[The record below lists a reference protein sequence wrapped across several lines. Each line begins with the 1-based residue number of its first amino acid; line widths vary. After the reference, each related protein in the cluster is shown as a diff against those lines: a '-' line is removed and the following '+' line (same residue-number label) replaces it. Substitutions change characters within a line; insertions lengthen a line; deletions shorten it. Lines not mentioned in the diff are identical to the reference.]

1 MWPIL
6 TRLGDYEIGTFG
18 VLVGLAV
25 LAGLWLAR
33 QLGKRD
39 GLEPKKVNDLGLAM
53 MASGLVG
60 AKLLGLLVAVF
71 SGAELNWQELRN
83 AGAVHGGLAFG
94 AVTGYLLARHYKIS
108 VALALDAIAPGV
120 TIGQA
125 IGRFGCLAAGCCFG
139 TESSVPWAVHFSDPR
154 AAELGGV
161 PLNIG
166 LHPVQLYDAG
176 VHIALCLALVALH
189 RKGLFRGRLFGV
201 WSIAEGILR
210 FSVETFRGDLGRG
223 VWFELPWLSTG
234 RVTALAFAALG
245 IVVLFASKFTQL
257 PKAQSARELK

>member
-6 TRLGDYEIGTFG
+6 TRFGDYEIGTFG

-25 LAGLWLAR
+25 LTGLWLAR
-33 QLGKRD
+33 TLGKRD
-39 GLEPKKVNDLGLAM
+39 GLDPKKVNDLGLAM

-71 SGAELNWQELRN
+71 SGAPLSWQELRN

-94 AVTGYLLARHYKIS
+94 AITGYLLARHYKIS

-139 TESSVPWAVHFSDPR
+139 RESSAPWAIHFTHER

-161 PLNIG
+161 PLGVG

-176 VHIALCLALVALH
+176 VHIALCLVLVVLH

-201 WSIAEGILR
+201 WCLAEGFLR
-210 FSVETFRGDLGRG
+210 FSVESFRGDLGRG
-223 VWFELPWLSTG
+223 VWFELSWLSTG
-234 RVTALAFAALG
+234 RVTAMAFALLG
-245 IVVLFASKFTQL
+245 LVVLFATKSTTSR
-257 PKAQSARELK
+257 KA